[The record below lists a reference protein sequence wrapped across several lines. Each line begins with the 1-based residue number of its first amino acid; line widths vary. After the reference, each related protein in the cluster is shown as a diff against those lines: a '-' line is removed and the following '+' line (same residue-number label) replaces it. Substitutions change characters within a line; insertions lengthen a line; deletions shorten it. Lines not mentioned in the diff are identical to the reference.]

1 MYSYKYYIALRM
13 KEFFG
18 RDDLLDSLK
27 SLWDKRVSSLVTCR
41 GRRRI
46 GKSTLIEEFA
56 RQSGARFVKLEGL
69 RPKPQLTNRDQLRF
83 FISQLALQTGCDRSE
98 PEDWLGAFARL
109 NSVLTNRKTVVLLDE
124 ISWMGYYD
132 PTFPEVLKVA
142 WDNMFSHRARLVLVA
157 CGSVSMWIKRNLVD
171 NGAFAGRRSYDIVV
185 PELPLKECVKFW
197 GRRLSRED
205 LTDVLD
211 VLSVTGGVPKYLE
224 EVKSVL
230 SADENIRRMAFVPK
244 SVLASDFEEM
254 FRDVI
259 TGDATARVEILRALA
274 DGPLNISE
282 LAARMGKERNGHL
295 SAALEELFEAGFVG
309 VDEGMNPETGK
320 PVQETRYRLRDNY
333 ARFYLKFI
341 EPKLPVIQRGGYSF
355 TSLEQLPEWDTIK
368 GLAFEN
374 LVVNNFRELLPRLG
388 LDRSLLTSAA
398 PFRKGSVEKGTGV
411 QVDLMLQ
418 TSRSVYIVEVKR
430 RTEIKHAVIDEVD
443 EKVSRIKHRRGVS
456 FKTALVYD
464 GHLAMTVESDGYF
477 DAIVDVREIM

>member
-1 MYSYKYYIALRM
+1 M

-18 RDDLLDSLK
+18 REDLLDSLK

-56 RQSGARFVKLEGL
+56 RQSGARFIKIEGL
-69 RPKPQLTNRDQLRF
+69 RPKAKLTNRDQLRF
-83 FISQLALQTGCDRSE
+83 FISQLALQSDCTRDE
-98 PEDWLGAFARL
+98 PADWLSAFARL

-124 ISWMGYYD
+124 VSWMGYFD

-142 WDNMFSHRARLVLVA
+142 WDNMFSRRSRLVLVA

-171 NGAFAGRRSYDIVV
+171 NGAFAGRRSYDFVV

-197 GRRLSRED
+197 GRRMSHED
-205 LTDVLD
+205 LTEVLD

-230 SADENIRRMAFVPK
+230 SASENIRRMAFIPK

-254 FRDVI
+254 FRDVM
-259 TGDATARVEILRALA
+259 TGDSSSRVGILRALLK
-274 DGPLNISE
+274 GPLNVSE
-282 LAARMGKERNGHL
+282 LAAKLGKERNGHL
-295 SAALEELFEAGFVG
+295 SDSLEELLEAGFVG
-309 VDEGMNPETGK
+309 LDEGVNPETGK

-333 ARFYLKFI
+333 ARFYLKYI
-341 EPKLPVIQRGGYSF
+341 EPKLPIIQRGGYAF
-355 TSLEQLPEWDTIK
+355 TSLEQLPEWDIVK

-388 LDRSLLTSAA
+388 LDRSLVVSAA
-398 PFRKGSVEKGTGV
+398 PFRKGSAERGTGV
-411 QVDLMLQ
+411 QVDLLLQ
-418 TSRSVYIVEVKR
+418 TNRSVYIVEAKR
-430 RTEIKHAVIDEVD
+430 RNEIKHSVIDEVD
-443 EKVSRIKHRRGVS
+443 EKVSRIKHRRGVA

-464 GHLAMTVESDGYF
+464 GGLAPTIEADGYF
-477 DAIVDVREIM
+477 DAIVDIREIM